1 MRFELPILLWVSPAV
16 VLLIALL
23 AFWAQ
28 RRRIRLAAAWSPS
41 LGERARRTRR
51 LSVPLLALAALGA
64 ALGAAGP
71 RGGRM
76 EQIAE
81 SRGLNVLLA
90 VDVSRSML
98 AEDVEPNRLRR
109 AVREARR
116 LLQDLPG
123 DRIGIVAFAGQSYA
137 LTPLTLDHSAI
148 DMYLEAL
155 DPDLAS
161 TGGTNLGAALRQA
174 EQLLA
179 ASLEGGDRAVV
190 MFTDGEGHDSLG
202 PALEAARALGREGVR
217 VILVAEGGRE
227 PVRIPLRDAT
237 GAVTGYK
244 RDLEGRIVT
253 TWRRDEV
260 LQAVTRE
267 AGGVLLDAELPDQA
281 GAVRDVLR
289 GLSRRPLS
297 ERRLA
302 DLQPLAWIAA
312 LLAALLLLLHS
323 TTRRTTALAGLATLA
338 VLPALQAQ
346 NLGRAHR
353 LLERGRLLE
362 AEAEFRGAALRGQ
375 GGDSA
380 WFNAG
385 AAALAAGR
393 LEEAVDALE
402 RAVRSV
408 DPGLRYR
415 ALYNLGL
422 ANLLAA
428 RRDTA
433 GRAAREGAATDA
445 FKEALLLQPRSEPAK
460 WNLELLA
467 REQPPPSS
475 GGQSQRQQS
484 EQQPDPADRSE
495 SGLSPSEAE
504 ALLSSVERNELSTRL
519 NAMRRQRLRTAAS
532 AKDW

>member
-1 MRFELPILLWVSPAV
+1 MRFELPVLLWVAPAM
-16 VLLIALL
+16 VLVITALAL
-23 AFWAQ
+23 WAQ
-28 RRRIRLAAAWSPS
+28 QRRIRLAAAWSPS
-41 LGERARRTRR
+41 LGERARRARR
-51 LSVPLLALAALGA
+51 FSVPLLALAALGA

-76 EQIAE
+76 ERLAE
-81 SRGLNVLLA
+81 SRGLNVLL
-90 VDVSRSML
+90 VMDVSRSML

-109 AVREARR
+109 SVREARR

-123 DRIGIVAFAGQSYA
+123 DRVGIVAFAGQSYA
-137 LTPLTLDHSAI
+137 LAPLTLDHSAI

-161 TGGTNLGAALRQA
+161 AGGTSLAAALRQA
-174 EQLLA
+174 EQLLG

-190 MFTDGEGHDSLG
+190 LFSDGEAHDSLAA
-202 PALEAARALGREGVR
+202 ALEAARALGREGVR
-217 VILVAEGGRE
+217 LIVVAEGGRE

-237 GAVTGYK
+237 GALTEYK
-244 RDLEGRIVT
+244 RDLDGSVVT
-253 TWRRDEV
+253 TWRRDDV
-260 LQAVTRE
+260 LQTVARE
-267 AGGVLLDAELPDQA
+267 AGGALLQADLPDQA
-281 GAVRDVLR
+281 GAVRDVLL
-289 GLSRRPLS
+289 GLARRPLS

-302 DLQPLAWIAA
+302 DLQPLAWIAG
-312 LLAALLLLLHS
+312 LFAALVLLLHS
-323 TTRRTTALAGLATLA
+323 ATRRTTALAALAGLA
-338 VLPALQAQ
+338 VLPALEAQ
-346 NLGRAHR
+346 DLGKAQR
-353 LLERGRLLE
+353 LLERGRLAE
-362 AEAEFRGAALRGQ
+362 AEAEFRNAALLGG

-393 LEEAVDALE
+393 LAEAADALE
-402 RAVRSV
+402 RAARSV
-408 DPGLRYR
+408 DPELRYR

-433 GRAAREGAATDA
+433 GRAAREAAATA
-445 FKEALLLQPRSEPAK
+445 ALKEALLLRPGSEPAK

-467 REQPPPSS
+467 REQPPSS
-475 GGQSQRQQS
+475 GGGQSQQPQSSSRQDQ
-484 EQQPDPADRSE
+484 ADRSPNE
-495 SGLSPSEAE
+495 LSPSEAE

-519 NAMRRQRLRTAAS
+519 NALRRQRLRTAAS